1 VERNFPIRKS
11 HNDKS
16 DKGLDEA
23 AAKNWSVVSMKGDL
37 KMSHRLEKK
46 LAHPQNLWVD

>member
-16 DKGLDEA
+16 DKGLDDA
-23 AAKNWSVVSMKGDL
+23 AAKNWSVVSMKGDW
-37 KMSHRLEKK
+37 KSIFPPEK
-46 LAHPQNLWVD
+46 N